1 MSWSEYDW
9 FDEFHERFNYPEQ
22 VLHTVSGGA
31 DSAFSLWFHCHYV
44 REKGLN
50 VTFNVFSD
58 YDGSSSSPSKNFIKV
73 FNFISKMEFPE
84 LSFGEHRV
92 WRNDYSKP
100 GIAQRR
106 NEQVKKFKTDL
117 GIDSPDISGTTMA
130 PPISTMKRLG
140 MMGADGTGNSMLN
153 RTVPK
158 NKGPF
163 TKVAKDKIAELY
175 QKYDIM
181 DMFYLTDACIYMVNN
196 QPCKECWWCKE
207 KYWAFGMYDYGIS

>member
-9 FDEFHERFNYPEQ
+9 FDEFHEKYNYPEQ

-84 LSFGEHRV
+84 LSF
-92 WRNDYSKP
+92 W
-100 GIAQRR
+100 
-106 NEQVKKFKTDL
+106 
-117 GIDSPDISGTTMA
+117 
-130 PPISTMKRLG
+130 
-140 MMGADGTGNSMLN
+140 
-153 RTVPK
+153 
-158 NKGPF
+158 
-163 TKVAKDKIAELY
+163 
-175 QKYDIM
+175 
-181 DMFYLTDACIYMVNN
+181 
-196 QPCKECWWCKE
+196 
-207 KYWAFGMYDYGIS
+207 